1 MEEIL
6 LILTLLSAKNFQGTN
21 RNQQYQAK
29 FLGVLRERNM
39 FYLRL
44 ALQHCQQ
51 QLWNLHFCVTFII
64 LSNSVSKAPL

>member
-6 LILTLLSAKNFQGTN
+6 LILTLLSAKNFQGAN

-29 FLGVLRERNM
+29 FLGVLRKKNM
-39 FYLRL
+39 FYLTF
-44 ALQHCQQ
+44 AL

-64 LSNSVSKAPL
+64 VSDSVS